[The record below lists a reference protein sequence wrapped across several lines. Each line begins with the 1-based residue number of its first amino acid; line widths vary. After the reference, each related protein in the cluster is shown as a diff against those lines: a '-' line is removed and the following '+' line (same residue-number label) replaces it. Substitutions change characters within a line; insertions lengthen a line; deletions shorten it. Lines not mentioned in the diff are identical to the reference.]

1 MYVSPINYN
10 NQLTLV
16 LFVFPCSIDRNS
28 NMEAV
33 LALISLST
41 AEEVMAANPEP
52 VGSVILRL

>member
-28 NMEAV
+28 NMEAFIYVSGRLTLGIVIPV
-33 LALISLST
+33 LYSQ
-41 AEEVMAANPEP
+41 
-52 VGSVILRL
+52 SVT

>member
-1 MYVSPINYN
+1 
-10 NQLTLV
+10 
-16 LFVFPCSIDRNS
+16 
-28 NMEAV
+28 MEAV